1 MLTNQLPTLL
11 LEPPDILVSFTPQL
25 MLFSFGAQLSLGF
38 AGIALLLVCSGLVSG
53 TEVAFFSLTPNDYD
67 EVEQLDTR
75 PAKQILAL
83 KEKPRLLLAT
93 ILISNNFINIAIILI
108 SGWLTGILF
117 PSSLFS
123 GWAITIMEV
132 APVLDLILSEQLL
145 TEGMRTLI
153 TVVGVTFLLVLFGE
167 VAPKVYASYN
177 KVRLALFMVR
187 PINILMK
194 VFQPFSYLLVN
205 GASVVERR
213 LENHSQDTA
222 AASQQDMEDAID
234 LTVTNEDGGE
244 MNVLHDVSILK
255 RIVQFG
261 NVTVRQV
268 MRSRVDVVAVDQNI
282 GYPELLQVIQ
292 EHNYSRIPVFEE
304 GLDQM
309 IGLLYVKDLLGY
321 RHEKED
327 FNWRQLIR
335 KEVLYVPENKKVSDL
350 LKDFQQQK
358 MHLAIVVDEYGGT
371 DGIITLEDILE
382 EVIGDIQDE
391 FDENDEIIYEQLDDL
406 NFIFDGKTL
415 LNDVCRVIDV
425 PTNTFDDVK
434 GEAESFAGL
443 LLELLGQFPEEEQE
457 VECGDFR
464 LKVVAMN
471 PRRVEEILITLP
483 EVEDEVDLGAEDGSR

>member
-1 MLTNQLPTLL
+1 M
-11 LEPPDILVSFTPQL
+11 EPPDLLVSLTPQL
-25 MLFSFGAQLSLGF
+25 LLFSFGVQLALGF
-38 AGIALLLVCSGLVSG
+38 AGIAFLLVCSGLVSG
-53 TEVAFFSLTPNDYD
+53 TEVAFFSLTPNDYE
-67 EVEQLDTR
+67 EVEQLDSR
-75 PAKQILAL
+75 PAKLILAL
-83 KEKPRLLLAT
+83 KEKPRRLLAT
-93 ILISNNFINIAIILI
+93 ILISNNFINIAIILV
-108 SGWLTGILF
+108 SGWLTGVLF
-117 PSSLFS
+117 PESVFS
-123 GWAITIMEV
+123 GWASSAVEFVPM
-132 APVLDLILSEQLL
+132 LDLIVSEQLL
-145 TEGMRTLI
+145 AGGIKTLI

-177 KVRLALFMVR
+177 KVKLALFMVR
-187 PINILMK
+187 PINAMMK
-194 VFQPFSYLLVN
+194 VFRPFSYLLVN
-205 GASVVERR
+205 GASIVERR

-234 LTVTNEDGGE
+234 LTVINEEGGE
-244 MNVLHDVSILK
+244 TNVLHDVNILK

-268 MRSRVDVVAVDQNI
+268 MRSRVDVVAVDQAI
-282 GYPELLQVIQ
+282 GYHEVLEVIR

-321 RHEKED
+321 RHEQDD

-335 KEVLYVPENKKVSDL
+335 KEVLYVPESKNVSDL
-350 LKDFQQQK
+350 LKEFQQQK

-391 FDENDEIIYEQLDDL
+391 FDENDEIIFEQLDDL

-425 PTNTFDDVK
+425 PTNSFDDVK

-457 VECGDFR
+457 IECGDFR
-464 LKVVAMN
+464 LKVIAMN
-471 PRRVEEILITLP
+471 PRRIEEILITLP
-483 EVEDEVDLGAEDGSR
+483 EPEEEATVEDR

>member
-1 MLTNQLPTLL
+1 MDSPPAKLL
-11 LEPPDILVSFTPQL
+11 LS
-25 MLFSFGAQLSLGF
+25 
-38 AGIALLLVCSGLVSG
+38 
-53 TEVAFFSLTPNDYD
+53 
-67 EVEQLDTR
+67 
-75 PAKQILAL
+75 L
-83 KEKPRLLLAT
+83 KERPRFLLAT
-93 ILISNNFINIAIILI
+93 ILITNNFLNIAIILI
-108 SGWLTGILF
+108 SGWLTGLLF
-117 PSSLFS
+117 PDNVFS
-123 GWAITIMEV
+123 GWANSLVELAPMLS
-132 APVLDLILSEQLL
+132 PVLGEDTLAAGIK
-145 TEGMRTLI
+145 TLI

-177 KVRLALFMVR
+177 KVRLALFMAR
-187 PINILMK
+187 PINAMMRIFHPLA
-194 VFQPFSYLLVN
+194 YLLVN
-205 GASVVERR
+205 GAAIVERR

-234 LTVTNEDGGE
+234 LTVTNEEGDDT
-244 MNVLHDVSILK
+244 NSLHDVNILK

-268 MRSRVDVVAVDQNI
+268 MRSRVDVVAVNQAI
-282 GYPELLQVIQ
+282 GYHELLAVIQ

-321 RHEKED
+321 RHKD
-327 FNWRQLIR
+327 DHFNWRKLIR
-335 KEVLYVPENKKVSDL
+335 KEVLYVPETKKVSDL
-350 LKDFQQQK
+350 LKEFQQQK
-358 MHLAIVVDEYGGT
+358 MHMAIVVDEYGGT

-391 FDENDEIIYEQLDDL
+391 FDDNDEIIFEQLDDL
-406 NFIFDGKTL
+406 NFVFDGKTL

-443 LLELLGQFPEEEQE
+443 LLELLGQFPKEEQE
-457 VECGDFR
+457 IECGDFR
-464 LKVVAMN
+464 LKVVALN

-483 EVEDEVDLGAEDGSR
+483 EKEADGGVVDGRLSK